1 MTDKQSKPR
10 TTKVTKG
17 IERVYN
23 IGNYESVRVI
33 ETLEETI
40 EWSTIEERQTKLK
53 NINKH
58 LVADFNVTKK
68 ELFAGLGMSEK
79 KAFGK
84 EKSDNNA
91 TVSDDVFDG
100 LDT

>member
-1 MTDKQSKPR
+1 MNDKQTKPR
-10 TTKVTKG
+10 VTKVTKG

-40 EWSTIEERQTKLK
+40 EWSSIEERQTKLK

-58 LVADFNVTKK
+58 LVADFNITKND
-68 ELFAGLGMSEK
+68 LFVGLGMSEK

-84 EKSDNNA
+84 EKANDKV